1 MAPLPKTVDPTLEAV
16 DRAIEK
22 KARQD
27 KVRPYLGMSA
37 IGHPCDRRLWY
48 SFRWSATEAF
58 DAATL
63 KRFEDGHY
71 QEDVQAKRLRLVEG
85 ITLLTID
92 PETGR
97 QFGYSDHGGHFK
109 GHADGVITGLLQAP
123 VNPEIWEHKATDEK
137 KQDKLEK
144 LKTDL
149 GEKAAL
155 KAWDTTYYAQA
166 QLYMHYSG
174 LKRHYLTCS
183 SPGGRKTVSCRTE
196 YDSEEAGR
204 LIARAQRI
212 VSADYP
218 LTKLSDDPSFYMCR
232 WCCYD
237 GICHGQAFAKRNCRT
252 CLHSSPIDGGWLCGR
267 FDHRLT
273 IEDQREGCQWH
284 RFIPELVPG
293 EQIDAADT
301 AEWVTYRL
309 ADGSEWRDE

>member
-1 MAPLPKTVDPTLEAV
+1 MAPLPKTIDPTLEAV

-37 IGHPCDRRLWY
+37 VGHPCDRRHWY
-48 SFRWSATEAF
+48 SFRWAASETF
-58 DAATL
+58 DAAAL

-144 LKTDL
+144 LKIDL
-149 GEKAAL
+149 GEKSAL
-155 KAWDTTYYAQA
+155 KAWDATYYAQA

-196 YDSEEAGR
+196 YDRAEAER
-204 LIARAQRI
+204 MIARAERI

-218 LTKLSDDPSFYMCR
+218 LTRMSEDPSFYMCR
-232 WCCYD
+232 WC
-237 GICHGQAFAKRNCRT
+237 GFNSVCHGGQFSKRNCRT
-252 CLHSSPIDGGWLCGR
+252 CLHSSPVDLGWHCGR
-267 FDHRLT
+267 FDHHLT

-293 EQIDAADT
+293 EQTDADDN
-301 AEWVTYRL
+301 AEWVVYRM